1 MGGNFVAY
9 SNKAIPKSLCVER
22 VFAGAEG
29 ACREGRSA
37 ARPTRRGIRSGR
49 GCGADGL

>member
-29 ACREGRSA
+29 VRCEGRPA
-37 ARPTRRGIRSGR
+37 ARPTRRGTRGGR
-49 GCGADGL
+49 GRGADGA